1 MGIVDHNNCINCRN
15 EDYNYQRLKPNFGIV
30 INAVDGGSN
39 ISGTL
44 EGRIQPAGCPFDSI
58 HRTTDEIGWR
68 LRNLETSKKIE

>member
-44 EGRIQPAGCPFDSI
+44 EGRTTARWLSI
-58 HRTTDEIGWR
+58 RFHPPDH
-68 LRNLETSKKIE
+68 